1 MSGTVGSRSARAMC
15 RLAALVVLSAAAL
28 IAQPPAAADTPAPA
42 STLPAGAAAPPAGA
56 TTTTAP
62 VAPNETA
69 GPRPP
74 PARLTVFNRPIVL
87 FRVPLFGV
95 PPGGRAEDAAERIDS
110 ILARGGPG
118 VVSVSRSG
126 ASKVFTVDG
135 QLVFALLPGDVSDAG
150 PDALDAAA
158 NAAKLAL
165 ERAITETQEARDGRL
180 LARAGL
186 HAAIATIVYA
196 VLTWLLVRAGR
207 WLRLRVLKLADAAS
221 ARLRVGGGELV
232 RSHRAMRIA
241 RTVLRAFGWLVFLLV
256 TFEWLGFV
264 LGRFP
269 YTRAWSEQLHG
280 FLFDTAANLLISVAH
295 ATPGLMIAIVIV
307 LVARAVDGVQKSFF
321 HRVQDGRI
329 RVGWIDKDSAP
340 PTRRL
345 ATLAVWAFA
354 AVMAYPYIPGSSTD
368 AFKGLTVLLGL
379 MVSVGASGLVGQ
391 AASGLILMYTRTMRP
406 GDFVRVGEAEGTIT
420 TMGVFTTRVHTG
432 MGEELTLPNATI
444 LGSVT
449 RNFSRSAQREGIV
462 LTADVS
468 IGYDVPWRQVAAM
481 LVAAAQRTPGVRT
494 LPAPRVYQT
503 ALGDFNVA
511 YRLACESVAT
521 APGGRAEASSA
532 LYAAILDV
540 FNEHGV
546 QIMSPHYLGDP
557 ATPKVVPPADW
568 HKPPA
573 QPPSDARRGD

>member
-1 MSGTVGSRSARAMC
+1 MPGW
-15 RLAALVVLSAAAL
+15 
-28 IAQPPAAADTPAPA
+28 
-42 STLPAGAAAPPAGA
+42 
-56 TTTTAP
+56 
-62 VAPNETA
+62 VA
-69 GPRPP
+69 
-74 PARLTVFNRPIVL
+74 
-87 FRVPLFGV
+87 
-95 PPGGRAEDAAERIDS
+95 
-110 ILARGGPG
+110 
-118 VVSVSRSG
+118 
-126 ASKVFTVDG
+126 
-135 QLVFALLPGDVSDAG
+135 
-150 PDALDAAA
+150 
-158 NAAKLAL
+158 
-165 ERAITETQEARDGRL
+165 
-180 LARAGL
+180 
-186 HAAIATIVYA
+186 
-196 VLTWLLVRAGR
+196 
-207 WLRLRVLKLADAAS
+207 
-221 ARLRVGGGELV
+221 
-232 RSHRAMRIA
+232 
-241 RTVLRAFGWLVFLLV
+241 FLLV

-269 YTRAWSEQLHG
+269 YTRSWSEQLHG
-280 FLFDTAANLLISVAH
+280 FLFDTAATLLIGVAH
-295 ATPGLMIAIVIV
+295 ATPGLVIAVVIV
-307 LVARAVDGVQKSFF
+307 LVARTVDGMQKSFF

-329 RVGWIDKDSAP
+329 HVGWIDKDSAP

-449 RNFSRSAQREGIV
+449 RNFSRAAQREGIV

-468 IGYDVPWRQVAAM
+468 IGYDVPWRQVDAL
-481 LVAAAQRTPGVRT
+481 LVAAAQRTPGVRA

-503 ALGDFNVA
+503 ALGDFYVA
-511 YRLACESVAT
+511 YRLVCESVAT
-521 APGGRAEASSA
+521 APAARAEASSA

-557 ATPKVVPPADW
+557 ATPKIVPPADW
-568 HKPPA
+568 HRPPA
-573 QPPSDARRGD
+573 PPPPIPAAGID